1 MPDADKI
8 VEAEQSIQNIA
19 AELTRMRDA
28 ANLLQDAQ
36 ARSDE
41 VIKMAQKVILAAG
54 GFYNASRAI
63 VAQLAETNLSQKL
76 DSLHKLHDEVAGV
89 KSELEK
95 KLGATFEEMRNNIQS
110 ASASIATAV
119 NEVGEQSQSYSEQ
132 LANLMEEQATAFNTE
147 VAKVSAQLTELET
160 AHGKERKGAKTR
172 SIVIMIFVILGSFA
186 ALGSLATLLIRQ
198 GP

>member
-63 VAQLAETNLSQKL
+63 VAQLAETNLSQRL
-76 DSLHKLHDEVAGV
+76 DSLHNLHDEVAGV
-89 KSELEK
+89 KSELEE
-95 KLGATFEEMRNNIQS
+95 KLRATFEEMRNNIQS

-132 LANLMEEQATAFNTE
+132 IANLMEEQANAFNTE